1 MRCDLCFLLWN
12 EPQSTV
18 LREPNNSKN
27 ESIIIYYSC
36 SRWNLQAF
44 PIQDTILK
52 QSLGKLDLSCN
63 QPWLWKSCLD
73 KRLLWMVCS
82 HCWKVGTLVFL
93 FSRFQM
99 CAANIRATPR
109 SNQQKWQRHE
119 FNVEVLDLQCGYQH
133 YSRLPAWLQNLHP
146 LLCCDFKTPNLSQSN
161 LPGQN
166 WPLQSSAVPARF
178 AGQGSGADTM
188 NAIIYCWTEDVTQL
202 LDDVLFQNRQPKVF
216 CSWPHWTCRPG
227 SLSANRVDFLKCI
240 NAIWL
245 RMK

>member
-1 MRCDLCFLLWN
+1 
-12 EPQSTV
+12 
-18 LREPNNSKN
+18 
-27 ESIIIYYSC
+27 
-36 SRWNLQAF
+36 
-44 PIQDTILK
+44 
-52 QSLGKLDLSCN
+52 
-63 QPWLWKSCLD
+63 
-73 KRLLWMVCS
+73 MVCS
-82 HCWKVGTLVFL
+82 HCWKVGTLVFF

-133 YSRLPAWLQNLHP
+133 YSRLPAWLQDLHP

-166 WPLQSSAVPARF
+166 WPLQSSAVSARF

-188 NAIIYCWTEDVTQL
+188 NAVIYCWTEDVTQL

-216 CSWPHWTCRPG
+216 CSWPHWTCQPISVEHWAFPCVFVDPWVQTVLISWSASMQFGYEWNSNVHSLQNYMSHCVLKLEPG
-227 SLSANRVDFLKCI
+227 L
-240 NAIWL
+240 
-245 RMK
+245 